1 MEIAIYILLIVMAEM
16 RENIGMKNH
25 HPLHKTNVSIR
36 NEGKGVQGKD
46 FIFSASNSLLQ
57 LYNTFEHR
65 YMQQKPISIL
75 QELQESLGVGV
86 GIKMKIPCHGKLL
99 GY

>member
-1 MEIAIYILLIVMAEM
+1 MAEM

-36 NEGKGVQGKD
+36 NEGKGIQGKD
-46 FIFSASNSLLQ
+46 FIFSASIVFCSFE

-65 YMQQKPISIL
+65 YMQQIPIPIL
-75 QELQESLGVGV
+75 QELQESLGVKV
-86 GIKMKIPCHGKLL
+86 VKVKVQYHDKLL
-99 GY
+99 G

>member
-36 NEGKGVQGKD
+36 NEGKGVQGKV
-46 FIFSASNSLLQ
+46 FIFSASIVFCSF
-57 LYNTFEHR
+57 YKRIT
-65 YMQQKPISIL
+65 P
-75 QELQESLGVGV
+75 
-86 GIKMKIPCHGKLL
+86 
-99 GY
+99 

>member
-46 FIFSASNSLLQ
+46 FSFSASIVFCSYITHSNIDICSKYQ
-57 LYNTFEHR
+57 FQFYRSCKNR
-65 YMQQKPISIL
+65 W
-75 QELQESLGVGV
+75 G
-86 GIKMKIPCHGKLL
+86 
-99 GY
+99 

>member
-36 NEGKGVQGKD
+36 NEGKGIQGKD
-46 FIFSASNSLLQ
+46 FIFSASIV
-57 LYNTFEHR
+57 F
-65 YMQQKPISIL
+65 I
-75 QELQESLGVGV
+75 
-86 GIKMKIPCHGKLL
+86 
-99 GY
+99 